1 MVQDILGAWTENRSF
16 CGLNNTSSQTHH
28 HTRQMNVT
36 ALETY
41 CTLTTQRK
49 KKIQIGKW
57 KVA

>member
-1 MVQDILGAWTENRSF
+1 MMVQDILGAWIENRSF
-16 CGLNNTSSQTHH
+16 CGLNNTSSQTHR

-49 KKIQIGKW
+49 KQFKLANEK
-57 KVA
+57 